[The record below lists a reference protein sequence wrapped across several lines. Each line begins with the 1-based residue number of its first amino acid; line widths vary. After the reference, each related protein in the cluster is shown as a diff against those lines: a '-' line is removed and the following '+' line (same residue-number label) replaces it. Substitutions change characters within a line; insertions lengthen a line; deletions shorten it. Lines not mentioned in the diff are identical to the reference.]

1 MCQEARSA
9 HRYLAVT
16 KETLRLLVSKIVKY
30 AATVVWEIHGC
41 NKENTCKHAKDKKE
55 QHMSKDTG
63 PSVINV
69 SVVIKPSQI
78 LYLNIKKKNQR
89 KKTNGN

>member
-30 AATVVWEIHGC
+30 AATVVWEIHGL
-41 NKENTCKHAKDKKE
+41 TVW
-55 QHMSKDTG
+55 
-63 PSVINV
+63 VIWV
-69 SVVIKPSQI
+69 LSG
-78 LYLNIKKKNQR
+78 LDW
-89 KKTNGN
+89 